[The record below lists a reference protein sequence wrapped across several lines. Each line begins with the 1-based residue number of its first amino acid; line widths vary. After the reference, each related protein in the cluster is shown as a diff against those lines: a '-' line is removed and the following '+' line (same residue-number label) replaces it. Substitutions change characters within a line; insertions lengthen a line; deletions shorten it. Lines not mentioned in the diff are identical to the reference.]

1 MKYPSLVI
9 LLMMLVALVGC
20 REEHPK
26 SGPVTFEVNQQAPAP
41 VNPAF
46 TGSVTG
52 LVNLAGAAPKAGAID
67 MSQDPACVMG
77 ANAGASHVSEA
88 FAVKSGKLG
97 NVFVYVKEGL
107 PAGNYGVPSTP
118 VVIDQQGCKYVPH
131 VAGAVA
137 GQTVRFLNSDPT
149 MHNVH
154 PDAQKNSPWN
164 ITQTPKG
171 EPIEKSF
178 AKPELMMKVSCNQ
191 HPWMRMYLNVVE
203 HPFFAVSDA
212 DGKFE
217 IKGLPE
223 GEYVLAAVHER
234 LGERTFK
241 VKVEA
246 KKSAVVGFSF

>member
-1 MKYPSLVI
+1 MTGCGQKDAPSPTADTKAAPAAV
-9 LLMMLVALVGC
+9 
-20 REEHPK
+20 K
-26 SGPVTFEVNQQAPAP
+26 APAP
-41 VNPAF
+41 INPAF
-46 TGSVTG
+46 TGSVAGVVTF
-52 LVNLAGAAPKAGAID
+52 AGAPPKAGTID
-67 MSQDPACVMG
+67 MSQDPACTMG
-77 ANAGASHVSEA
+77 TAPNASEA
-88 FAVKSGKLG
+88 FKVKSGKLG

-107 PAGNYGVPSTP
+107 PAGNYGVPSAP
-118 VVIDQQGCKYVPH
+118 VVIDQQGCRYVPH

-154 PDAQKNSPWN
+154 PNAQANSPWN

-171 EPIEKSF
+171 EPIEKTF

-217 IKGLPE
+217 IKGLPA
-223 GEYVLAAVHER
+223 GEYTLAAVHER
-234 LGERTFK
+234 MGEKTFK

-246 KKSAVVGFSF
+246 QKAATAEVGFAAGDAK